1 MPTVIN
7 APPGA
12 PDSMIGHS
20 WFVDDQQVAFAVPPF
35 VAGAV
40 SVSAYL
46 SPWLINAGHNSQ
58 NLRPGICIRDEQVT
72 VCLMNQALEFLQR
85 AICNTVGHYILA
97 QRGLETWARVTNY
110 YASYF
115 SVHSLLC
122 LQGRTITSLELGN
135 SRLLVQIVP
144 LDLRNHVFYITGRNL
159 GRNPH
164 HETPWNRFYDIY
176 DKYAVSHPAYEL
188 VARKAFITEPA
199 DESIERNTIN
209 YMPFRGFTEIRD
221 LQRHGEF
228 SVRFSDYVSDLEAKN
243 SLQEFLTDLQGYAS
257 DPEHKYFAR
266 TLLKIAFAGD
276 IISSIRVVSGPLEV
290 EWTAMREKWGQ
301 FLEAIFR
308 DPNTCYL
315 LKFVPLIGTAL
326 N

>member
-1 MPTVIN
+1 MPPVIN
-7 APPGA
+7 TPPVA

-20 WFVDDQQVAFAVPPF
+20 WFVDDQKIAFAAPPF

-46 SPWLINAGHNSQ
+46 SPWLINAGHNSR
-58 NLRPGICIRDEQVT
+58 NLRPGICIRDEQIT

-135 SRLLVQIVP
+135 SRLIVQIVP
-144 LDLRNHVFYITGRNL
+144 LDLRNHVFYITNRNL

-188 VARKAFITEPA
+188 VARKAYTTEPA

-228 SVRFSDYVSDLEAKN
+228 SVHFSDYVSDLEAKD
-243 SLQEFLTDLQGYAS
+243 SLQEFLSDLQGYAS

-276 IISSIRVVSGPLEV
+276 IISSIRVVSGPLDV
-290 EWTAMREKWGQ
+290 EWSAMGKKWGQ
-301 FLEAIFR
+301 FLEAIFP
-308 DPNTCYL
+308 DPNICYL
-315 LKFVPLIGTAL
+315 CKFVPLIGTAL
-326 N
+326 I

>member
-1 MPTVIN
+1 MLTVIN
-7 APPGA
+7 APPGT
-12 PDSMIGHS
+12 PDIMIGHS
-20 WFVDDQQVAFAVPPF
+20 WFVDDQKVAFAAPPF
-35 VAGAV
+35 AAGAV

-46 SPWLINAGHNSQ
+46 SPLLINAGHNSK
-58 NLRPGICIRDEQVT
+58 NLKPGICVRDEQIT

-85 AICNTVGHYILA
+85 AICNTIGHYILA

-122 LQGRTITSLELGN
+122 LQGRTITSMELGN

-144 LDLRNHVFYITGRNL
+144 LDLRNHVFYITGHKL

-176 DKYAVSHPAYEL
+176 DKYSVSHPAYEL

-209 YMPFRGFTEIRD
+209 YMPFRGFSEIRD
-221 LQRHGEF
+221 LQRHSEF
-228 SVRFSDYVSDLEAKN
+228 SVHFTDYVSDLEAKN

-276 IISSIRVVSGPLEV
+276 IILSIRVVSEPLEV
-290 EWTAMREKWGQ
+290 EWTTMREKWGE
-301 FLEAIFR
+301 FLGAIFP
-308 DPNTCYL
+308 DSNTCYL
-315 LKFVPLIGTAL
+315 LKFVPLIGTAI